1 MTLLYAGEFI
11 VVPQSTDIEDKHDEN
26 SIHQRRNA
34 GFGLHGEHLLLNQA
48 EHSSLNAEHE
58 TLRITLKHL
67 LTRST

>member
-1 MTLLYAGEFI
+1 MKTAFI
-11 VVPQSTDIEDKHDEN
+11 SGAT
-26 SIHQRRNA
+26 S

-67 LTRST
+67 LTRWT